1 MSEKFS
7 DRIKAERIRLGF
19 SVEDLA
25 QKLGRSV
32 SSQTKIESGLR
43 NPTVHYLSRLL
54 LLGIDIHYVITGKRV
69 ADGDI
74 LNKKVCQ
81 KDSLSERLKEER
93 KRFKLNQTDFGLIGG
108 IQKHAQM
115 MYEKGKRY
123 PKGEYLSLLDSAGV
137 DVGYI
142 ITGNRDTY
150 SESAQLFIKT
160 FLSLDQKSQQSIC
173 NIMGLDLVDLKFYE
187 ADENESDESEPD
199 EGE

>member
-1 MSEKFS
+1 MAQEFSE
-7 DRIKAERIRLGF
+7 RIKIERTRIGF
-19 SVEDLA
+19 LSGELA
-25 QKLGRSV
+25 LKVGMSPNTQ
-32 SSQTKIESGLR
+32 SQIESGKR
-43 NPTVHYLSRLL
+43 YPTIHYLLKIS
-54 LLGIDIHYVITGKRV
+54 LLGMDVNYIVTGKRV
-69 ADGDI
+69 SEGDN

-123 PKGEYLSLLDSAGV
+123 PNGEYLSLLESAGV

-142 ITGNRDTY
+142 ITGNRDTA

-160 FLSLDQKSQQSIC
+160 FLSLDEKSQQSIC
-173 NIMGLDLVDLKFYE
+173 NIMGLNLADLKFYE
-187 ADENESDESEPD
+187 ADENESPENE
-199 EGE
+199 

>member
-1 MSEKFS
+1 MVKIAEELA
-7 DRIKAERIRLGF
+7 DRIKIERTKLALSARELAEIM
-19 SVEDLA
+19 
-25 QKLGRSV
+25 GRSEA
-32 SSQTKIESGLR
+32 SQSQIESGKR
-43 NPTVHYLSRLL
+43 SPTVAYLIKLL
-54 LLGIDIHYVITGKRV
+54 SLGMDVNYIITGKRV
-69 ADGDI
+69 SEGDN

-123 PKGEYLSLLDSAGV
+123 PNGEYLSLLESAGV

-142 ITGNRDTY
+142 ITGNRDTS

-160 FLSLDQKSQQSIC
+160 FLSLDEKSQQSIC
-173 NIMGLDLVDLKFYE
+173 NIMGLNLADLKFYE
-187 ADENESDESEPD
+187 ADENESPENE
-199 EGE
+199 